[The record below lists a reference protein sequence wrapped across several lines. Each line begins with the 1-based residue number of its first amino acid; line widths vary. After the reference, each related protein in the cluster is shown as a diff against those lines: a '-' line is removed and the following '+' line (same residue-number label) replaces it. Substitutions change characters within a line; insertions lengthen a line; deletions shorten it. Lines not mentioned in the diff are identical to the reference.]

1 MNLYVVRN
9 KENGKCYV
17 GQTKYSVQKR
27 LKDHQSK
34 NGSILGK
41 AMRKY
46 GEEAFDVFVFAE
58 IPVAVI
64 DVFEIQM
71 IALMDSGAPNGY
83 NLQLGGRGKGVAVS
97 DTTIAKMSESHLG
110 YEMPAPQKQ
119 NISDALIGKKKT
131 LEHVENMSKAQ
142 MGKTFSVETRKKISN
157 SLMGNVPWNKGLKI
171 WSEEQKEKNA
181 AAHRG
186 KKASAET
193 KQKMS
198 LSQRAKLHP
207 NSRAV
212 ICVETGKVFQTVR
225 AAAAEVKLSRASI
238 SNCCTRR
245 HKTCAGYHW
254 RYAKES
260 V

>member
-142 MGKTFSVETRKKISN
+142 MGKTFSVETRKKISDT
-157 SLMGNVPWNKGLKI
+157 LMGNVPWNKGVSM
-171 WSEEQKEKNA
+171 WSEEQKKEMSDNKM
-181 AAHRG
+181 G
-186 KKASAET
+186 TKASAET
-193 KQKMS
+193 KRKMS
-198 LSQRAKLHP
+198 LSHRAKLHP

-212 ICVETGKVFQTVR
+212 ICVETGEVFQTVR
-225 AAAAEVKLSRASI
+225 AAAAQTKVVRTSI
-238 SNCCTRR
+238 TGCCAGRS
-245 HKTCAGYHW
+245 KTCGGYHW
-254 RYAKES
+254 QYAKEGA
-260 V
+260 